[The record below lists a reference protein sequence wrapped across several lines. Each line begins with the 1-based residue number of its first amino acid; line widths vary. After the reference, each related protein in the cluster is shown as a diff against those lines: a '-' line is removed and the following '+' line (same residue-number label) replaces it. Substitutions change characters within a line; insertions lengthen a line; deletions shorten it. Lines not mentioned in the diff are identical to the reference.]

1 MLTNRLRP
9 VLVLAVPLL
18 LLVSASTA
26 VGAEPKLRE
35 SKSKLRQALI
45 CHGKLGPKRPA
56 PILFSTGT
64 GSNGPEGLSVVE
76 GALERLKRPV
86 CYTSYPAF
94 ATGDIQ
100 VAAEYMVYAI
110 RQVRRR
116 AGKPIAIY
124 GISQG
129 AVIPRWA
136 LTFWPS
142 LRKQVS
148 DVVAVAGTQ
157 HGTGSIDLA
166 SRFCGDYKGCV
177 AAAWQQAAGSNF
189 QRALNRPG
197 RDETPGRT
205 SWTTV
210 RTLTD
215 EVVTPQDGPK
225 ATSALRGASNI
236 VIQRVC
242 PGRTTGHLLS
252 YADSVAIAALRDAI
266 THGGP
271 ARVSRFAPDVCA
283 TPFGAG
289 IDPAALEIVGQLGA
303 SYLAQR
309 IAGLP
314 HLLQEPRVRGYAR
327 G

>member
-1 MLTNRLRP
+1 MRTL
-9 VLVLAVPLL
+9 LATALA
-18 LLVSASTA
+18 LLVGAA
-26 VGAEPKLRE
+26 PAAAAEPKLSE
-35 SKSKLRQALI
+35 PAGKLRQALV
-45 CHGKLGPKRPA
+45 CEGKLGPERPA

-64 GSNGPEGLSVVE
+64 GSNGPEGLSVIE
-76 GALERLKRPV
+76 GALKRLGRPI

-100 VAAEYMVYAI
+100 IAAEYMVYAI
-110 RQVRRR
+110 RRVHRR
-116 AGKPIAIY
+116 AGQPIAIY

-129 AVIPRWA
+129 ALIPRGA

-142 LRKQVS
+142 LRQKVA

-157 HGTGSIDLA
+157 HGTSSLDLA
-166 SRFCGDYKGCV
+166 SRLCGDEKGCV
-177 AAAWQQAAGSNF
+177 AAAWQQAAGSKF

-215 EVVTPQDGPK
+215 EVVTPQDGPDP
-225 ATSALRGASNI
+225 TSALRGASNI
-236 VIQRVC
+236 VIQDVC
-242 PGRTTGHLLS
+242 PGRSTSHLLS

-266 THGGP
+266 THRGA
-271 ARVSRFAPDVCA
+271 ARVSRLPATVCD
-283 TPFGAG
+283 TPYGPG
-289 IDPAALEIVGQLGA
+289 IDAAALQLVGELGS

-309 IAGLP
+309 MAGLP
-314 HLLQEPRVRGYAR
+314 HLLSEPRVRRYAR
-327 G
+327 R

>member
-1 MLTNRLRP
+1 MRSLLTIP
-9 VLVLAVPLL
+9 LVLLL
-18 LLVSASTA
+18 WAAPASAA
-26 VGAEPKLRE
+26 DPKLTE
-35 SKSKLRQALI
+35 PKSKLRQALV
-45 CHGKLGPKRPA
+45 CESKLGPKRPA

-64 GSNGPEGLSVVE
+64 GTNGPEGLSLIE
-76 GALERLKRPV
+76 GALERLGRPV
-86 CYTSYPAF
+86 CYVSFPAF

-100 VAAEYMVYAI
+100 IAAEYMVYAI

-129 AVIPRWA
+129 ALIPRWA

-142 LRKQVS
+142 LRKKVS

-157 HGTGSIDLA
+157 HGTVAGDL
-166 SRFCGDYKGCV
+166 SSPYCGPYKGCV

-205 SWTTV
+205 AWTTV

-215 EVVTPQDGPK
+215 GVVLPTDGPNP
-225 ATSALRGASNI
+225 TSALRGASNI
-236 VIQRVC
+236 VIQDVC
-242 PGRTTGHLLS
+242 PGRTVGHLLS

-266 THGGP
+266 THRGP
-271 ARVSRFAPDVCA
+271 ARVSRLPARVCD
-283 TPFGAG
+283 TPYGPG
-289 IDPAALEIVGQLGA
+289 IDAGALGLVGELGG

-309 IAGLP
+309 VAQLP
-314 HLLQEPRVRGYAR
+314 HLLSEPRVRAYAR
-327 G
+327 R